1 MAGFIRFSVLSL
13 TGILAFGSLLVLSSH
28 AAQPQFAGQWDMSLD
43 NTNRKCRVTLRM
55 DAPDTSSNV
64 ANHALAMPMGCKR
77 AMPILSDTTAW
88 IAPDAQK
95 LVFADVSG
103 KAVLD
108 FTWAT
113 DHSAMISKGPEGET
127 YQIRA
132 VTASGAT
139 SSAGLAIAA
148 NETPV
153 PGFQPVDKTKPAVL
167 DAPPPVAT
175 PAPAAAPAMGG
186 KYAVVRDAKK
196 PSNCTLVLDAGKP
209 SPKGNFKASLE
220 PGCADTGMKIF
231 DPVAWR
237 LDKDH
242 LTLVAKRGH
251 ETALIHQ
258 ADDTWAKDPVVRS
271 GALLS
276 LKKL

>member
-1 MAGFIRFSVLSL
+1 MAGFIRFSVQTL
-13 TGILAFGSLLVLSSH
+13 TGMLVGSLLVLSSH

-43 NTNRKCRVTLRM
+43 NTNRKCRITLRM
-55 DAPDTSSNV
+55 DAPGEGSNL
-64 ANHALAMPMGCKR
+64 ANHTLAMPMGCKR

-88 IAPDAQK
+88 SAQDTQK

-108 FTWAT
+108 FAWAS
-113 DHSAMISKGPEGET
+113 DHGAMTSRGPEGET

-132 VTASGAT
+132 VSAAGAA
-139 SSAGLAIAA
+139 SAGLAIAA

-153 PGFQPVDKTKPAVL
+153 PGFQPVDKSKPAVL
-167 DAPPPVAT
+167 DAPQPVVT
-175 PAPAAAPAMGG
+175 PAPAATAMGG
-186 KYAVVRDAKK
+186 KYAILRDARK
-196 PSNCTLVLDAGKP
+196 PSNCTLVLELGKP
-209 SPKGNFKASLE
+209 TPKGNFKASIE
-220 PGCADTGMKIF
+220 SGCADTGMKIF

-251 ETALIHQ
+251 ETVLTHQ
-258 ADDTWAKDPVVRS
+258 ADETWAKDPAARS
-271 GALLS
+271 GAQLS

>member
-1 MAGFIRFSVLSL
+1 MAGFIRSSVQTF
-13 TGILAFGSLLVLSSH
+13 TGILAFGSMLIMSSH

-43 NTNRKCRVTLRM
+43 NTNRKCRVTLRV
-55 DAPDTSSNV
+55 DAPGAGSNP

-77 AMPILSDTTAW
+77 AMPILSDTTVW
-88 IAPDAQK
+88 SAPDAQK

-108 FTWAT
+108 FAWAT

-132 VTASGAT
+132 VSAPGAT
-139 SSAGLAIAA
+139 PSDATSPGLAIAA

-167 DAPPPVAT
+167 DAPPPAAP
-175 PAPAAAPAMGG
+175 PAPNLGG

-209 SPKGNFKASLE
+209 SPKGNFKANLE
-220 PGCADTGMKIF
+220 AGCADTGMKIF

-237 LDKDH
+237 LDKDR

-251 ETALIHQ
+251 ETVLLHQ
-258 ADDTWAKDPVVRS
+258 ADDTWTKDPAVRS